1 MIHKVCNVAVEVQG
15 AMVEEQDNCIWQ
27 ELLNQV
33 FTFIQGDVEAQIDTA
48 LLIFNGLFG
57 HIMDHLVKHKN
68 DLAGIF
74 ERTL

>member
-1 MIHKVCNVAVEVQG
+1 M
-15 AMVEEQDNCIWQ
+15 
-27 ELLNQV
+27 

-57 HIMDHLVKHKN
+57 HIMDHLVKYKN